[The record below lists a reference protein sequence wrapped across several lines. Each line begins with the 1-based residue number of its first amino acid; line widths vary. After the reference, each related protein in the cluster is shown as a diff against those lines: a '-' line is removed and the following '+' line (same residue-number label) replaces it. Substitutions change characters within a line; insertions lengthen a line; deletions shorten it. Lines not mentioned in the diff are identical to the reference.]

1 MYQGKSGNDIGVSTL
16 AAFARAG
23 RAARGL
29 RWRIGALAG
38 SRDRQTRTS
47 ALDNDGGCV
56 ISEGNDASSSISNI
70 GKVGAG
76 ECRVFRG
83 RFVMDA
89 SLERCGDCITARRE
103 ALPDPAIHR
112 SRDQQPQFTLHASA
126 SSSVASIVPRHAG
139 DPHRHTYWLRVSSSC
154 GSSTA
159 SP

>member
-1 MYQGKSGNDIGVSTL
+1 MHRARSRANAYEPRFVGKKKKRERDANRSPLCRRGLRMYQGKSGNDIGVSTL

-112 SRDQQPQFTLHASA
+112 SRD
-126 SSSVASIVPRHAG
+126 
-139 DPHRHTYWLRVSSSC
+139 
-154 GSSTA
+154 
-159 SP
+159 